1 MKGTVPQCTG
11 FRVYERLNQM
21 RSVRRLGQGSISF
34 RSRIPAEKWQR
45 SSDNSIF
52 MEFFNRG
59 ATAVRL
65 HPVCPFSFARSLL
78 KSIVALLSSSH
89 NAHHLFGCLSFYL
102 FSKLSCCWPCCF
114 FDTIVETTICK
125 QNVSKLPRSAT
136 LITTLYDFFFRILFA
151 TTCLSLLQR
160 TLFIGG
166 KEQQELQ
173 HKAWAKRGG
182 RMSLWYVFAPSVC
195 TTLMLFFQKINAKEM
210 CVVLWQCLFFLLFS
224 TTFSQYDCCLRCLQS
239 LEDKNFVERIS
250 FCLVAL
256 APVICALIL
265 NQSTGL

>member
-52 MEFFNRG
+52 MEFFNR
-59 ATAVRL
+59 
-65 HPVCPFSFARSLL
+65 
-78 KSIVALLSSSH
+78 
-89 NAHHLFGCLSFYL
+89 
-102 FSKLSCCWPCCF
+102 
-114 FDTIVETTICK
+114 ETTICK

-182 RMSLWYVFAPSVC
+182 RMSL
-195 TTLMLFFQKINAKEM
+195 
-210 CVVLWQCLFFLLFS
+210 
-224 TTFSQYDCCLRCLQS
+224 
-239 LEDKNFVERIS
+239 
-250 FCLVAL
+250 
-256 APVICALIL
+256 
-265 NQSTGL
+265 